1 MIDDLNIIVQRDSGN
16 ALGVAGD
23 EWKQTKFQAEI
34 ISPEHD
40 DREIKNIV
48 VTGMGGSALAAL
60 IAKKWLQND
69 ISQPFEVVRDYHLP
83 KSVNENTLVIPSSY
97 SGNTEETLS
106 ALNEALERGSQIATI
121 SAHGKLEEIA
131 NRKDIAHV
139 KLPSGLQ
146 PRMAVIYNL
155 RALVKILVEFGIVGE
170 EKYNEIEQS
179 ADFLREETK
188 NWLARVPS
196 DVNLAKQ
203 IALYAAGRSG
213 VFLSSSDMSPV
224 AYKWKISWN
233 ENSKNVSFYNE
244 YPEFNHNEFLGWSSH
259 PIEKLF
265 AVFNLRSS
273 FDDPRIQKRFEVSD
287 RLLSGKRPAARNI
300 ELQGVSPLEQM
311 LWGSILADFASIY
324 LAILNNVNPTPVE
337 LIEKL
342 KVELVK

>member
-69 ISQPFEVVRDYHLP
+69 ISQHFEVVRDYHLP

-131 NRKDIAHV
+131 NRILKT
-139 KLPSGLQ
+139 
-146 PRMAVIYNL
+146 YN
-155 RALVKILVEFGIVGE
+155 G
-170 EKYNEIEQS
+170 
-179 ADFLREETK
+179 
-188 NWLARVPS
+188 
-196 DVNLAKQ
+196 
-203 IALYAAGRSG
+203 
-213 VFLSSSDMSPV
+213 
-224 AYKWKISWN
+224 
-233 ENSKNVSFYNE
+233 
-244 YPEFNHNEFLGWSSH
+244 
-259 PIEKLF
+259 
-265 AVFNLRSS
+265 
-273 FDDPRIQKRFEVSD
+273 
-287 RLLSGKRPAARNI
+287 
-300 ELQGVSPLEQM
+300 
-311 LWGSILADFASIY
+311 
-324 LAILNNVNPTPVE
+324 AI
-337 LIEKL
+337 
-342 KVELVK
+342 